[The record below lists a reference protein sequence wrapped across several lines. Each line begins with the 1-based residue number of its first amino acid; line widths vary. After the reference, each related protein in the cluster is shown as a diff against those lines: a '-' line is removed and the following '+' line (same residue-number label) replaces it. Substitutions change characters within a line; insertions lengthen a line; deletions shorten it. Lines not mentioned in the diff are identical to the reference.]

1 MGNSSKKT
9 DNFKPIELHFRFW
22 THIVTLTH
30 HLPELDP
37 IGKVILGG
45 PNSSLGDERH
55 KTRLLPHEVTITKLE
70 HGVET

>member
-9 DNFKPIELHFRFW
+9 YNFKPMELHLRFW
-22 THIVTLTH
+22 NYKVTLHH
-30 HLPELDP
+30 HLPDLDP